1 MASSAQAISAKANG
15 SADHPFIKAL
25 PSSQNASSKGTAG
38 IAFRPV
44 NVSNEKFNNQ
54 LRTLLFQSQTEERV
68 HTCDDMEL
76 NEKSNPRRI
85 NQRLLAD
92 RVLQVEKATLH
103 NSTTHREGRS
113 GTQQKSAFVTA
124 TATGSRFYNSKP
136 FTTMGVPSASQ
147 ASATRGAVGMIP
159 QDTSSLPGANS
170 PSISTVNRSNLIKN
184 ANQEPSQVDDA
195 SAPDD
200 VTMIQDESH

>member
-1 MASSAQAISAKANG
+1 MASSAQAISSKASG

-25 PSSQNASSKGTAG
+25 PSNQNASSKGTAG

-44 NVSNEKFNNQ
+44 NVSNDKFNNQ

-92 RVLQVEKATLH
+92 RVLQGDKVTLH
-103 NSTTHREGRS
+103 NSTTHREGKS
-113 GTQQKSAFVTA
+113 GIQQKSAFVTA
-124 TATGSRFYNSKP
+124 TATGSRFYNSKQ
-136 FTTMGVPSASQ
+136 FSTMGAAGAPSASQ
-147 ASATRGAVGMIP
+147 ASATRGAVGMIA
-159 QDTSSLPGANS
+159 QDTASLPGANS

-184 ANQEPSQVDDA
+184 ANQD
-195 SAPDD
+195 
-200 VTMIQDESH
+200 T